1 MGGIRAKT
9 LLYAFIS
16 IILAFVTTASVT
28 VGIFFF
34 RNALGNIGTG
44 TSIPQSGETL
54 VQRENGK
61 FSPENFMP
69 ESRSERFNEN
79 ARIRLREDKRIT
91 WAFVAI
97 VAVIFLFFFTVYF
110 LLLSK
115 KMMDSLGE
123 LSKGIGEISSGN
135 FDVAFT
141 IRSDDELSYM
151 AEGLNRTIV
160 ELKKIIA
167 KERDEENG
175 RKEFITSIAHDLR
188 TPLTSV
194 IGYLQLVMAGTE
206 SGDENPESKR
216 RNDYARI
223 AYDKAMRLQRLIE
236 DLFSYTKTDSAEM
249 ILHLDE
255 IDMVKLMEQLID
267 ECYPSIQDADLQVE
281 FSKTSEA
288 MPVVLDGE
296 LMARA
301 IANLLTNAIK
311 YGKDGKKLV
320 VELERENP
328 RSDLK
333 IRIINYGRI
342 IPKED
347 ISHIFDKF
355 YRVDE
360 SRSSETGGTGL
371 GLAIAKNIVDLH
383 KGKITVKSDMSGT
396 VFEITLPKEKSE
408 NIADEHGKK

>member
-1 MGGIRAKT
+1 
-9 LLYAFIS
+9 
-16 IILAFVTTASVT
+16 
-28 VGIFFF
+28 
-34 RNALGNIGTG
+34 
-44 TSIPQSGETL
+44 
-54 VQRENGK
+54 
-61 FSPENFMP
+61 
-69 ESRSERFNEN
+69 
-79 ARIRLREDKRIT
+79 
-91 WAFVAI
+91 
-97 VAVIFLFFFTVYF
+97 
-110 LLLSK
+110 
-115 KMMDSLGE
+115 
-123 LSKGIGEISSGN
+123 
-135 FDVAFT
+135 
-141 IRSDDELSYM
+141 
-151 AEGLNRTIV
+151 
-160 ELKKIIA
+160 
-167 KERDEENG
+167 
-175 RKEFITSIAHDLR
+175 
-188 TPLTSV
+188 
-194 IGYLQLVMAGTE
+194 MAGAE

-301 IANLLTNAIK
+301 IANLLTNAI
-311 YGKDGKKLV
+311 
-320 VELERENP
+320 NP